1 MKKFTLIELL
11 VVIAII
17 AILAAMLLPAVQK
30 AQDKA
35 KQSTCSNN
43 ISQLGKAGVLFAT
56 SNDGNRPGPN
66 TQIQTAVPPSSVTS
80 TYATAWDY
88 LLAKELGLTL
98 SNVAAGTYAWTASYP
113 TATNKEIKKVFSCPT
128 DESAPSVGAPVV
140 TRSYGLNAG
149 NGEILNSADV
159 ILSTKA
165 KSPSGTVYLAE
176 AHLPVTNKNIFAGNF
191 ADNGTVA
198 NDESNY
204 SIAINGASIYPG
216 SVANLLGSTT
226 ITMHGSDSV
235 RCHAVFYDGHV
246 ELLNSTA
253 GTAIFTFAK

>member
-43 ISQLGKAGVLFAT
+43 AGQLGKAGALFAT
-56 SNDGNRPGPN
+56 SNEGDRPGPN
-66 TQIQTAVPPSSVTS
+66 TAVGIIAPAVVATVNNTYTS
-80 TYATAWDY
+80 RWDY
-88 LLAKELGLTL
+88 LLAKELGVTLTGG
-98 SNVAAGTYAWTASYP
+98 NAAIATPWTASYAA
-113 TATNKEIKKVFSCPT
+113 ATNKEIKKIFSCPT
-128 DESAPSVGAPVV
+128 DESTPAVAGAV
-140 TRSYGLNAG
+140 TRSYGLNVG
-149 NGEILNSADV
+149 NPEILGTADL
-159 ILSTKA
+159 IPSTKA
-165 KSPSGTVYLAE
+165 KSPSGTVYIVE
-176 AHLPVTNKNIFAGNF
+176 AHAAANVFAGNYGYTG
-191 ADNGTVA
+191 DT
-198 NDESNY
+198 SNY
-204 SIAINGASIYPG
+204 MIGIAGGTYTGN
-216 SVANLLGSTT
+216 VAGMLGSTT
-226 ITMHGSDSV
+226 VTMHGSDSV